1 MFCVSVDRPTDPPH
15 AARRDFLGR
24 KVRLTHPPRPR
35 PGTQSTLSTSYPLSR
50 HCIRLGKTKRSK
62 AFKSVLKGKGWYGG
76 WPGGVISLVSTVS
89 RWSFGDLGPSKSWSL
104 SKITPRNRKIGWLII
119 TPSGGGGVLISGQ
132 IYVLTIYVHIGVV
145 NSGRHDSPHIRKS
158 SLDHDSGGKNRGC
171 QSVFQKYSTLLVF
184 TSVTHTSPSLTA
196 SLAIIVPTRS
206 PFFEISK
213 SQKSEHDTLC
223 VLSRPH

>member
-1 MFCVSVDRPTDPPH
+1 MV
-15 AARRDFLGR
+15 
-24 KVRLTHPPRPR
+24 
-35 PGTQSTLSTSYPLSR
+35 
-50 HCIRLGKTKRSK
+50 TKRSS
-62 AFKSVLKGKGWYGG
+62 FWGSGTLKIVIYVENHPQKPKNRLADYHPLWGW
-76 WPGGVISLVSTVS
+76 
-89 RWSFGDLGPSKSWSL
+89 
-104 SKITPRNRKIGWLII
+104 
-119 TPSGGGGVLISGQ
+119 GVLISGQ

-213 SQKSEHDTLC
+213 SQKSGHATAR